1 MALTQIQPEAM
12 SRDEFLKAMVTRLDG
27 KRHADYP
34 FLKAVRTGSATRE
47 QIGFLG
53 VAFYHFTKVTP
64 QVLSTIHSRCDDRRI
79 RRRIMDTLIDEDTEL
94 RCVSKGHDALAMDFA
109 TRFTGWSEQQ
119 VEDFD
124 RPQWLKDMVDYRFKV
139 AREMPVVI
147 ALGNSGIASESHAPQ
162 MCRLISDGL
171 REHYGVSDA
180 DQESWIVHIEGDEDH
195 SETAL
200 SLDPA
205 VIDRTGAVPPSAI
218 PEHTRQIY
226 REVKDRGPG
235 PHILHG
241 PIAIKG
247 AMPGNVLEV
256 RILEVELALDYGMN
270 LQRPYTGAL

>member
-12 SRDEFLKAMVTRLDG
+12 SRDEFLKAMVSRLDG

-53 VAFYHFTKVTP
+53 VVFYHFTKVTP

-94 RCVSKGHDALAMDFA
+94 RCGSKGHDALAMDFA
-109 TRFTGWSEQQ
+109 TRFTGWSEQE
-119 VEDFD
+119 VEAFD
-124 RPQWLKDMVDYRFKV
+124 RPRWLKDMVDYRFKV

-147 ALGNSGIASESHAPQ
+147 ALGNSGIASESHAPE

-171 REHYGVSDA
+171 REHYGVKDE

-195 SETAL
+195 SETAFKVV
-200 SLDPA
+200 LDNCKTSELQQMMLWC
-205 VIDRTGAVPPSAI
+205 IDEYTRHWGNFWRACEKGAI
-218 PEHTRQIY
+218 P
-226 REVKDRGPG
+226 
-235 PHILHG
+235 
-241 PIAIKG
+241 IK
-247 AMPGNVLEV
+247 ASA
-256 RILEVELALDYGMN
+256 RSS
-270 LQRPYTGAL
+270 

>member
-94 RCVSKGHDALAMDFA
+94 RCGSKGHDALAMDFA
-109 TRFTGWSEQQ
+109 TRFTGWSEEE
-119 VEDFD
+119 VEAFD
-124 RPQWLKDMVDYRFKV
+124 RPRWLKDMVDYRFKV

-147 ALGNSGIASESHAPQ
+147 ALGNGHRQRVARA
-162 MCRLISDGL
+162 
-171 REHYGVSDA
+171 
-180 DQESWIVHIEGDEDH
+180 GD
-195 SETAL
+195 
-200 SLDPA
+200 
-205 VIDRTGAVPPSAI
+205 VPPHQRRAA
-218 PEHTRQIY
+218 RALW
-226 REVKDRGPG
+226 REGRGPG
-235 PHILHG
+235 
-241 PIAIKG
+241 
-247 AMPGNVLEV
+247 V
-256 RILEVELALDYGMN
+256 
-270 LQRPYTGAL
+270 